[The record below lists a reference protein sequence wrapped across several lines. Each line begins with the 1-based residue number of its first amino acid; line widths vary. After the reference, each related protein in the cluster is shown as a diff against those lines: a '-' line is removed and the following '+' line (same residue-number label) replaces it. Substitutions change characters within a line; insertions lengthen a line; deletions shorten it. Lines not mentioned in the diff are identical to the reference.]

1 MAPFRAV
8 RSLRVRYIIGLS
20 AIAVLVTAS
29 FMSMQHVVSAQ
40 RNFSQLVNLAS
51 HQSGLSSR
59 IAYLASLMATTG
71 HEDEFQVA
79 RSQVGRT
86 ISKMERAHQTLPQ
99 GAPEKG
105 IPRVESASLAL
116 IYDDP
121 SVGLSLALERYLG
134 HARGVYDTPMAE
146 LDTGSYDFIYL
157 TTYGP
162 HVLDGPVPYPA
173 PGTSTT

>member
-59 IAYLASLMATTG
+59 IAYFASLMATTG

-86 ISKMERAHQTLPQ
+86 ISKMERAHQTLRQ

-105 IPRVESASLAL
+105 IPRVESAS
-116 IYDDP
+116 
-121 SVGLSLALERYLG
+121 
-134 HARGVYDTPMAE
+134 H
-146 LDTGSYDFIYL
+146 
-157 TTYGP
+157 
-162 HVLDGPVPYPA
+162 
-173 PGTSTT
+173 PGAHL